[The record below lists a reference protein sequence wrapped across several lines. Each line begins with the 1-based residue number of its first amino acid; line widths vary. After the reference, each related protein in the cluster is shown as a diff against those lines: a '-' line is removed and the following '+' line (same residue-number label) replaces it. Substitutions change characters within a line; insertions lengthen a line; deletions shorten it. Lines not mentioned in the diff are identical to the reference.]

1 MTKTQKILIAIGVG
15 VGVAYIYKRYYKKGK
30 STTGTTA
37 TSTTKEAQGTF
48 TLPEE
53 SVADNLSREEKEE
66 FILDNVSAN
75 PQEVSSGF
83 EGTRFVWNP
92 TLERMYPVGTIQEG
106 QEPTF
111 GEIYNSAEGDV
122 VADIPKS
129 VENAEVSL
137 KDLNDQELELLYRI
151 AKTMRNS
158 PSIMSE
164 EDAVKEMGVT
174 NPNIIKIVRQKLKK
188 RLNDIKIM
196 KKDANWNAKWTER
209 KEKRKKRRNEFKE
222 RMGFD
227 KDRFDKV
234 IAKKCGRKP
243 RKGQVAQY
251 KKCVETIADAMRS
264 KIKSDIRA
272 EVSNA
277 PVSVKDDINNRRQKS
292 FAKQMTNRS
301 TGGIYGGNRWDGES
315 NSQIENLVDK
325 GLV

>member
-1 MTKTQKILIAIGVG
+1 MNQTQKILIAIGVG

-37 TSTTKEAQGTF
+37 TNTKSTTGTF

-53 SVADNLSREEKEE
+53 SVASNLSREEKEE
-66 FILDNVSAN
+66 FILDNVSAT

-92 TLERMYPVGTIQEG
+92 MYGRMYPVGTIQEG
-106 QEPTF
+106 YEPTF

-122 VADIPKS
+122 VAEIPNS

-151 AKTMRNS
+151 TKTISNS
-158 PSIMSE
+158 PSLMSE
-164 EDAVKEMGVT
+164 EDAIREMGIT
-174 NPNIIKIVRQKLKK
+174 NPNIIKIVRAKLKK

-196 KKDANWNAKWTER
+196 KKDANWNAKWSAR
-209 KEKRKKRRNEFKE
+209 KEKRKKRRSDFRAN
-222 RMGFD
+222 MGLD
-227 KDRFDKV
+227 KDNFDRI
-234 IAKKCGRKP
+234 IAQKCGRKP
-243 RKGQVAQY
+243 RKGQVAEY
-251 KKCVETIADAMRS
+251 KKCVEIIAGKMRS
-264 KIKSDIRA
+264 RIKNDIRS
-272 EVSNA
+272 EVSSA
-277 PVSVKDDINNRRQKS
+277 PVSVKEEITDNRQKA

-301 TGGIYGGNRWDGES
+301 TGGIYGGKRWDGES
-315 NSQIENLVDK
+315 NADIESLVDK

>member
-30 STTGTTA
+30 STTGTSA

-48 TLPEE
+48 ILPEE
-53 SVADNLSREEKEE
+53 AVADNLSREEKEE
-66 FILDNVSAN
+66 FILDNVSAS

-106 QEPTF
+106 YEPTF

-129 VENAEVSL
+129 VENSENSL

-174 NPNIIKIVRQKLKK
+174 NPNIIKLVRQKLKK

-196 KKDANWNAKWTER
+196 KKDANWNAKWNER
-209 KEKRKKRRNEFKE
+209 KEKRKKRRNDFKQQ
-222 RMGFD
+222 MGFNKND
-227 KDRFDKV
+227 FDRV
-234 IAKKCGRKP
+234 SAKKCGRKP

-251 KKCVETIADAMRS
+251 KKCVEMVADKMRS
-264 KIKSDIRA
+264 QIKNAVRSEI
-272 EVSNA
+272 SSA
-277 PVSVKDDINNRRQKS
+277 PVSVKDGINNSRQKS

-301 TGGIYGGNRWDGES
+301 TGGIYGGERWDGES
-315 NSQIENLVDK
+315 NAYVENLVDK

>member
-30 STTGTTA
+30 STTGTSA
-37 TSTTKEAQGTF
+37 TSTTKEVQGTF

-53 SVADNLSREEKEE
+53 AVANDMSREEKEE
-66 FILDNVSAN
+66 FILDNVSAT

-106 QEPTF
+106 YEPTF

-129 VENAEVSL
+129 VENSENSL

-151 AKTMRNS
+151 TKTMRNS

-222 RMGFD
+222 KMGFD
-227 KDRFDKV
+227 KDRFDK
-234 IAKKCGRKP
+234 ITAKKCGRKP

-264 KIKSDIRA
+264 KIKGNVRA

-277 PVSVKDDINNRRQKS
+277 PVSVKDDINNSRQKS

-301 TGGIYGGNRWDGES
+301 TGGIYGGERWDGES
-315 NSQIENLVDK
+315 NAYVENLVDK

>member
-30 STTGTTA
+30 STTGTSA
-37 TSTTKEAQGTF
+37 TSTTKEVQGTF

-53 SVADNLSREEKEE
+53 AVADNLSREEKEE
-66 FILDNVSAN
+66 FILDNVSAT

-106 QEPTF
+106 YEPTF

-129 VENAEVSL
+129 VENSENSL

-151 AKTMRNS
+151 TKTMRNS

-196 KKDANWNAKWTER
+196 KKDANWNAKWNER

-222 RMGFD
+222 KMGFD
-227 KDRFDKV
+227 KDRFDK
-234 IAKKCGRKP
+234 ITAKKCGRKP

-264 KIKSDIRA
+264 KIKGDIRA

-277 PVSVKDDINNRRQKS
+277 PVSVKDEINNRRQKS

-301 TGGIYGGNRWDGES
+301 TGGIYGGERWDGES
-315 NSQIENLVDK
+315 NAYVENLVDK

>member
-30 STTGTTA
+30 SATGTTGTTA
-37 TSTTKEAQGTF
+37 TGTTKSATGTF

-53 SVADNLSREEKEE
+53 AVADNLSREEKEE
-66 FILDNVSAN
+66 FILDNVSAS

-106 QEPTF
+106 YEPTF

-129 VENAEVSL
+129 VENSENSL

-174 NPNIIKIVRQKLKK
+174 NPNIIKLVRQKLKK

-196 KKDANWNAKWTER
+196 KKDANWNAKWNER
-209 KEKRKKRRNEFKE
+209 KDKRKKRRNDFKQK
-222 RMGFD
+222 MGFNKND
-227 KDRFDKV
+227 FDRV
-234 IAKKCGRKP
+234 SAKKCGRKP

-251 KKCVETIADAMRS
+251 KKCVENIIFIFND
-264 KIKSDIRA
+264 
-272 EVSNA
+272 
-277 PVSVKDDINNRRQKS
+277 
-292 FAKQMTNRS
+292 
-301 TGGIYGGNRWDGES
+301 
-315 NSQIENLVDK
+315 
-325 GLV
+325 